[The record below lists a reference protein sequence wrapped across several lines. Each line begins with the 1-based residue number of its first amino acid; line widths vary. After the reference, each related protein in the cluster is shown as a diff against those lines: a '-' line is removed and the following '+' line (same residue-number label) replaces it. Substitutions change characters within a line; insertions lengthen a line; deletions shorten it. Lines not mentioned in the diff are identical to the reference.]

1 MTASNLSICVGPSL
15 IWTQDQSYM
24 MDQNYSKEVSALVQ
38 ILIEQYP
45 SIWSEAAP
53 DLFQERG
60 IEAEV
65 PRARSAEAAEDRLEA
80 AGPAPAERTSSLSS
94 TKSENA
100 ASVQGRS
107 KKGETFSVAQDAV
120 EILLDV
126 NRCLVQIGQFIIRHE
141 KSFSRHC

>member
-65 PRARSAEAAEDRLEA
+65 PRARSAEAPEDRLEA

-107 KKGETFSVAQDAV
+107 KKGEILQCGSRCSRDTVRCDAV
-120 EILLDV
+120 SHTNWPVYYFE
-126 NRCLVQIGQFIIRHE
+126 
-141 KSFSRHC
+141 

>member
-45 SIWSEAAP
+45 SIWSEDTP

-60 IEAEV
+60 IETEV
-65 PRARSAEAAEDRLEA
+65 PRARSAEVTEDRLEA

-100 ASVQGRS
+100 AGQQRS
-107 KKGETFSVAQDAV
+107 KKGETSSMLQDAV
-120 EILLDV
+120 EILLV
-126 NRCLVQIGQFIIRHE
+126 VTV
-141 KSFSRHC
+141 SRTNWPLYYAE

>member
-45 SIWSEAAP
+45 GIWSEETP

-65 PRARSAEAAEDRLEA
+65 RPRSAEVTEDRLEA

-100 ASVQGRS
+100 GGQQRS
-107 KKGETFSVAQDAV
+107 KKGETSSI
-120 EILLDV
+120 EM
-126 NRCLVQIGQFIIRHE
+126 H
-141 KSFSRHC
+141 S